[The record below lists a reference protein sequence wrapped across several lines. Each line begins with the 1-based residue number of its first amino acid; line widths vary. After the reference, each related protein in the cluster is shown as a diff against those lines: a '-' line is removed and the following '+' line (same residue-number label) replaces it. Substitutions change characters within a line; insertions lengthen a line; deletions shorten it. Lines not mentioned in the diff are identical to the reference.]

1 MRERGNVALVRL
13 LLLGKLA
20 RRQIL
25 ADKVAHGGDEGKG
38 QEDVSDIL
46 GGPITLVGA
55 IPELDVVIASL
66 RAAGTDVHPLV
77 AKQPSFFHED
87 AHGTLAFVATDA
99 EGEESTIDL
108 DKLMTHLTDCTP
120 SFQS

>member
-1 MRERGNVALVRL
+1 MDQICCEGIVKKTMSVYVLTCDLNNVVH
-13 LLLGKLA
+13 
-20 RRQIL
+20 
-25 ADKVAHGGDEGKG
+25 AHEGKG